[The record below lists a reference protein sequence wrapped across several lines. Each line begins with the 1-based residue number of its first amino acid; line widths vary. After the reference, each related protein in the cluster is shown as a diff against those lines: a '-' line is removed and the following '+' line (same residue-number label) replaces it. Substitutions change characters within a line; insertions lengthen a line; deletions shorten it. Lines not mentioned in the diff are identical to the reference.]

1 MNYLSKH
8 KSLII
13 EPKELLQVL
22 NVINPT
28 LVEDDLTKEI
38 LTPPTTKL
46 DVVLFFG
53 RTNLNIE
60 AEAYTKKLKE
70 VFEKLGVVG
79 IQSLV
84 IHF

>member
-28 LVEDDLTKEI
+28 LVEDNLTKEI

-46 DVVLFFG
+46 DVVLFFD

-60 AEAYTKKLKE
+60 VEAYTKKLKE
-70 VFEKLGVVG
+70 VFEKLGVVS